1 MILELVI
8 IILII
13 CVIVFLLNTRDDK
26 IKMKMSIKESLDLVG
41 LPIVTFYQGHNK
53 FNFLLDTG
61 ANNSVINESALELME
76 HNILDVEGTLSGLNG
91 IPVKVQ
97 YADIHINYND
107 TTYDAEFQVTNMDE
121 AFNNIKAESGI
132 KLVGIIGNNF
142 FQKYKYI
149 LDFDKLAV
157 YTK

>member
-107 TTYDAEFQVTNMDE
+107 TTYNTEFQVTNMDE

>member
-1 MILELVI
+1 
-8 IILII
+8 
-13 CVIVFLLNTRDDK
+13 
-26 IKMKMSIKESLDLVG
+26 MSIKESLDLVG

-61 ANNSVINESALELME
+61 ANNSVINESALEYME
-76 HNILDVEGTLSGLNG
+76 HNILDTVGTLSGLDG
-91 IPVKVQ
+91 KPIEVQ
-97 YADIHINYND
+97 YANIHLNYND
-107 TTYDAEFQVTNMDE
+107 TTYDTEFQITNMND
-121 AFNNIKAESGI
+121 AFENIKAESGI
-132 KLVGIIGNNF
+132 KLVGIIGNTF

>member
-1 MILELVI
+1 MILETII
-8 IILII
+8 IILVI
-13 CVIVFLLNTRDDK
+13 CVIVLILNIRDNKTRV
-26 IKMKMSIKESLDLVG
+26 KMSIKESLDLVG

-61 ANNSVINESALELME
+61 ANNSVINESALEYME
-76 HNILDVEGTLSGLNG
+76 HNILDTVGTLSGLDG
-91 IPVKVQ
+91 KPIEVQ
-97 YADIHINYND
+97 YANIHLNYND
-107 TTYDAEFQVTNMDE
+107 TTYDTEFQITNMND
-121 AFNNIKAESGI
+121 AFENIKAESGI
-132 KLVGIIGNNF
+132 KLVGIIGNTF